1 VHALSLGRY
10 AGLYSPRVWHVKAA
24 ACQEYIGRTRKE
36 DTMGRYTRSIGLI
49 VAAFVLGIATVALG
63 APPAEAP
70 SPSGETVEIAQATE
84 EAQPTCE
91 PAERIGICGNTKG
104 IVYYYD
110 DRRPEAW
117 VTLGAND
124 GLRVGA
130 RVEFMRGG
138 QVVAS
143 GTATTVR
150 TSDCVVYPDKEV
162 PGGAI
167 DLGDSVSVTENGS
180 RRAAR
185 AAIARESKKDALLTV
200 LMSGLLTYLILI

>member
-1 VHALSLGRY
+1 
-10 AGLYSPRVWHVKAA
+10 
-24 ACQEYIGRTRKE
+24 
-36 DTMGRYTRSIGLI
+36 MGIYTRSIGLM

-70 SPSGETVEIAQATE
+70 SEESVQIAQATE
-84 EAQPTCE
+84 EGQPTCE

-130 RVEFMRGG
+130 RVEFMRAG
-138 QVVAS
+138 QVVAT
-143 GTATTVR
+143 GTVTTVR
-150 TSDCVVYPDKEV
+150 TSDCVVYPDKEA

-167 DLGDSVSVTENGS
+167 EVADYVSVTENGS

-185 AAIARESKKDALLTV
+185 AAIARESRKDKVLTV